1 MLQEDRRRAAWDELL
16 CLLREIDGAVDVVIV
31 EGQRDLDA
39 LRGLGLSKPIFK
51 CSSYG
56 SLRTDLVEE
65 VTKNFSRVIILT
77 DFDEE
82 GRDLNRKLTSI
93 LEQRGIKVAKAYR
106 RATGRL
112 MSKIKV
118 WTIESLSKLSRDRF
132 NL

>member
-16 CLLREIDGAVDVVIV
+16 CLLREVDGAVDAVIV

-39 LRGLGLSKPIFK
+39 LRGLGMSKPIFR

-65 VTKNFSRVIILT
+65 VAENFLRVFILT

-93 LEQRGIKVAKAYR
+93 LEHRGVKVVKVYR
-106 RATGRL
+106 RSVRRL
-112 MSKIKV
+112 LSELKV
-118 WTIESLSKLSRDRF
+118 STIESLSKLSREI
-132 NL
+132 